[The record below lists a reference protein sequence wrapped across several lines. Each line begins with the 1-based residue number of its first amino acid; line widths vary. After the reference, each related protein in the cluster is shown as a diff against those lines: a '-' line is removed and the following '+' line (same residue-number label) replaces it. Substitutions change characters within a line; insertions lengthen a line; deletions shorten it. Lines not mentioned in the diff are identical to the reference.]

1 MQRAMVNLG
10 IDDSAEDWEDI
21 QRILNTLGIESM
33 KEDGFSPLK
42 NQALFIAEPKA
53 WVEGELTEEE

>member
-1 MQRAMVNLG
+1 
-10 IDDSAEDWEDI
+10 
-21 QRILNTLGIESM
+21 M